1 MICVVGAFRLLQQV
15 ACHVAC
21 ALIVAAI
28 AASAAADEAWRPTPD
43 ASFQLQ
49 FSGEA
54 IDLGV
59 DAAVYDLDLF
69 ETEPTLIA
77 AVHERERRVLC
88 YVSVGTREDWRPDAG
103 RFPAA
108 AVGRTY
114 PEWPGETWLDIRRLD
129 DIGPVLL
136 ARLDLARDKG
146 CDGIEPDNLD
156 GYETDSGF
164 PLTGADTVRF
174 VRWLAAA
181 AHARGL
187 SFGLKNSPDLL
198 GDLLSDID
206 WALIEDCHVQG
217 WCDAMVPARAA
228 GLAVFQVEY
237 TDTGLDWQ
245 QACAAAQKRGFVLIL
260 KNRELDAFRRTC
272 P

>member
-1 MICVVGAFRLLQQV
+1 MPTVSRLLR
-15 ACHVAC
+15 HIAC
-21 ALIVAAI
+21 ALIVAMI
-28 AASAAADEAWRPTPD
+28 TTGAAAGEAWRPAPD
-43 ASFQLQ
+43 AGFQVQ
-49 FSGEA
+49 FDGEA
-54 IDLGV
+54 IDLSI

-69 ETEPTLIA
+69 ETDPALIA
-77 AVHERERRVLC
+77 ALHARGRRVLC
-88 YVSVGTREDWRPDAG
+88 YLSVGTREDWRPDAW

-108 AVGRTY
+108 AVGRAY
-114 PEWPGETWLDIRRLD
+114 PEWPGESWLDIRRLD

-164 PLTGADTVRF
+164 PLTGTDTVRF

-181 AHARGL
+181 ARARGL

-198 GDLLSDID
+198 GDLLPDID
-206 WALIEDCHVQG
+206 WVLIEDCHVQG
-217 WCDAMVPARAA
+217 WCDAIAPARAA

-237 TDTGLDWQ
+237 TDSDLDWPE
-245 QACAAAQKRGFVLIL
+245 ACAAAQKRGFVLIL
-260 KNRELDAFRRTC
+260 KNRALDAFRRTC

>member
-1 MICVVGAFRLLQQV
+1 MRTSGALRSA
-15 ACHVAC
+15 ACRAAC
-21 ALIVAAI
+21 ALIGVAATTGTM
-28 AASAAADEAWRPTPD
+28 AGEAWRPAPN

-54 IDLGV
+54 IDLSV
-59 DAAVYDLDLF
+59 NAAVYDLDLF
-69 ETEPTLIA
+69 ETDPALIA
-77 AVHERERRVLC
+77 ALHVQGRRVLC
-88 YVSVGTREDWRPDAG
+88 YVSVGTREDWRPDAE

-108 AVGRTY
+108 TVGRDY
-114 PEWPGETWLDIRRLD
+114 EQWPGETWLDIRRLD
-129 DIGPVLL
+129 EVGPVLL
-136 ARLDLARDKG
+136 ARFDLARDKG

-164 PLTGADTVRF
+164 PLSRADTVRF

-181 AHARGL
+181 AHVRGL

-198 GDLLSDID
+198 GELLTDVD

-217 WCDAMVPARAA
+217 WCDAMSPARAA

-237 TDTGLDWQ
+237 TDTALDWTE
-245 QACAAAQKRGFVLIL
+245 ACAAALRRGFVLIL
-260 KNRELDAFRRTC
+260 KNRALDAFRRTC
-272 P
+272 S